1 MMKDAQGLCHF
12 CLLALTIILLLTED
26 SARSSSAF
34 VTGACCVTETNPL
47 FFCVVKLWC
56 NRLLTDDFFCV
67 WQDFCFFCLYLFL
80 ALNELYAKF
89 SLVRLQENK
98 FCISTE

>member
-1 MMKDAQGLCHF
+1 MNMMKDAQGLCHF

-34 VTGACCVTETNPL
+34 VTGVCCVTETNPL

-67 WQDFCFFCLYLFL
+67 CGRISVFSAYICFWH
-80 ALNELYAKF
+80 
-89 SLVRLQENK
+89 
-98 FCISTE
+98 